1 MRIDLSVFNKINQ
14 DDKIFIEWF
23 KPKDNDASNA
33 KRFVNQ
39 MSLIESTLNLGK
51 KVCIWDIDRS
61 ITYEEM
67 KWFISKDVRLFEPYL
82 MSRAGFEFLPDPIIV
97 QDVELDKFTQNR
109 DIAYGY
115 YDTLNDKQYSVDLYN
130 INPTILNSYENV
142 KLAIAFDTKA
152 NYEAGYLNPKLF
164 KMMYEGALVVL
175 PDVHKFFHSLFSGQ
189 IIRSGLP
196 PKDLSWLLK
205 VAGGASYGCAVDV
218 TEKLKNEWNILT
230 EDYFLDVL
238 NGI

>member
-1 MRIDLSVFNKINQ
+1 
-14 DDKIFIEWF
+14 
-23 KPKDNDASNA
+23 
-33 KRFVNQ
+33 
-39 MSLIESTLNLGK
+39 
-51 KVCIWDIDRS
+51 
-61 ITYEEM
+61 M

-82 MSRAGFEFLPDPIIV
+82 MGRAGFEFLPDPVIV

-130 INPTILNSYENV
+130 INPTILDSYENV
-142 KLAIAFDTKA
+142 KPAIAFETKA
-152 NYEAGYLNPKLF
+152 NYEAGYLDPRVF
-164 KMMYEGALVVL
+164 DMMYEGALVVL
-175 PDVHKFFHSLFSGQ
+175 PDAHKFFHSLFSGQ

-205 VAGGASYGCAVDV
+205 VAGGVSYECAVDV

-230 EDYFLDVL
+230 EDYFLNVS
-238 NGI
+238 